1 MFLEK
6 DEMKFAI
13 LYTLR
18 QYPHPL
24 SLTRLTELLTW
35 DENVMSYFDLT
46 IMLGE
51 LIEDGFIEQLF
62 YKNSECVKLTGRGI
76 NTDDFFS
83 GRVPASIRKKITSA
97 AKREEFENLV
107 NPNGVTAEVIPAG
120 GGRHTA
126 ADTML
131 DGGSP
136 ILEIKIDAGHKIQA
150 VRTAEALKEHAAE
163 IYKYICKTIDGD
175 K

>member
-1 MFLEK
+1 MLSEK
-6 DEMKFAI
+6 DEIKFAI

-18 QYPHPL
+18 QYPYPL

-46 IMLGE
+46 IMLSE

-62 YKNSECVKLTGRGI
+62 YKNSECVKLTGRG
-76 NTDDFFS
+76 TDTEDFFRD
-83 GRVPASIRKKITSA
+83 RVPKSIRKKIASA
-97 AKREEFENLV
+97 VRREEFEELV

-126 ADTML
+126 ALTML

-136 ILEIKIDAGHKIQA
+136 ILEIKIDAGQRLQA

-163 IYKYICKTIDGD
+163 IYKYICKTIDVN